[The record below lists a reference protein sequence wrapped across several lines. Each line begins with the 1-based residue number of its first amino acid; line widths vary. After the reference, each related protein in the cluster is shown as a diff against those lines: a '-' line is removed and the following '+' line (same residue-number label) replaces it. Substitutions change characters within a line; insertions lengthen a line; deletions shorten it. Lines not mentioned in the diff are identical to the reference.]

1 MSTDTAEA
9 ATQRA
14 FTPAGHSESATERN
28 PLFVTALSRGLN
40 VLEVFSNGWEAMGLS
55 DIATATGLAV
65 PTVQRSVHT
74 LTEMGYL
81 AKDAQTRRYRLTP
94 KALDATYRYLQSS
107 PLYEA
112 AIPVVVALRD
122 EWQETVNV
130 SILDGTEAMLLIRMP
145 GARRI
150 NPTSMIGRRMPA
162 HATSTG
168 LAMLAMLPADEQ
180 YHRLHDMPLNAMTAR
195 TVTDP
200 AALEKRLQIIR
211 QDGYALVNEEA
222 ADGEISVSAPILDHD
237 GRLVAAISMTTAV
250 SYWSEEEARKQI
262 APAIKHAARAI
273 TDTLRGWRSR

>member
-1 MSTDTAEA
+1 MANDIAQDPIADSPPPSPQA
-9 ATQRA
+9 
-14 FTPAGHSESATERN
+14 STERN
-28 PLFVTALSRGLN
+28 PLFITALARGLH

-55 DIATATGLAV
+55 EIANATGLAV
-65 PTVQRSVHT
+65 PTVQRAVHT

-94 KALDATYRYLQSS
+94 KALDSTYRYLQSS

-130 SILDGTEAMLLIRMP
+130 SILDGLEAMLLIRMP

-168 LAMLAMLPADEQ
+168 LAMLAMLPPDEQ
-180 YHRLHDMPLNAMTAR
+180 RRRLHDTPLKAMTAW

-200 AALEKRLQIIR
+200 AALEERLQIIR
-211 QDGYALVNEEA
+211 RDGYALVNEEA

-237 GRLVAAISMTTAV
+237 G
-250 SYWSEEEARKQI
+250 
-262 APAIKHAARAI
+262 
-273 TDTLRGWRSR
+273 

>member
-1 MSTDTAEA
+1 MAHDSAKAPSEDV
-9 ATQRA
+9 
-14 FTPAGHSESATERN
+14 PAPPSQAGAERN
-28 PLFVTALSRGLN
+28 PLFITALARGLH

-55 DIATATGLAV
+55 EIANATGLAV
-65 PTVQRSVHT
+65 PTVQRAVHT

-94 KALDATYRYLQSS
+94 KALDSTYRYLQSS

-130 SILDGTEAMLLIRMP
+130 SILDGPEAMLLIRMP

-168 LAMLAMLPADEQ
+168 LAMLAMLPPAEQ
-180 YHRLHDMPLNAMTAR
+180 RRRLHEAPLTAMTAQ

-200 AALEKRLQIIR
+200 EVLEKRLQVVR
-211 QDGYALVNEEA
+211 RDGYALVNEEA
-222 ADGEISVSAPILDHD
+222 ADGEISVAAPILDHD

-250 SYWSEEEARKQI
+250 SHWSEEEARKQI
-262 APAIKHAARAI
+262 APAVKHAARAI
-273 TDTLRGWRSR
+273 TDSLRGWRSK